1 MVAAYVNLLDWLTGR
16 ILYPSA
22 DGVIEYD
29 YLADAGNLVLQHA
42 FHFLVVSFSYSD
54 IVGK

>member
-22 DGVIEYD
+22 NGVIEYD